1 MGIGRRNGR
10 WLVVAS
16 LLLAVAT
23 AGCTPARKAPSRPAP
38 AGLGAVAVPP
48 RSGTFEV
55 MCYPQL
61 VAAGA
66 GAVWVLCPP
75 SPDLAGE
82 LANQGT
88 LLRIDPAAGLQP
100 VMRFGGLGDG
110 SLAVGEGAVWITE
123 PASASLTRYALG
135 SGRVSV
141 RRPFGAGRTPVLM
154 AVGEGSVWVSLD
166 GPRPLLAKVDP
177 DTMRMVKAIPLASA
191 GGVTV
196 GAGKV
201 WVSDPEHGLV
211 STLNPDTG
219 RITGRPARVGA
230 GTAGLAVGE
239 GSLWVL
245 NWDRSLLISVG
256 LGPGRQ
262 VSAAV
267 PAGSDAF
274 DVAVGAGAV
283 WVTNRTP
290 GTVTRIDARSGQ
302 PSGPPIRVGEAPKG
316 IAVLAG
322 SAWVANSGSR
332 SVTRLSPP

>member
-1 MGIGRRNGR
+1 MGMGRRNGR
-10 WLVVAS
+10 CLVVAG

-23 AGCTPARKAPSRPAP
+23 AGCTGARQAPARPAP
-38 AGLGAVAVPP
+38 AGLGAVAVPQ
-48 RSGTFEV
+48 RSGTFDV
-55 MCYPQL
+55 MGFPQL

-75 SPDLAGE
+75 SPDTASG
-82 LANQGT
+82 LANQGA
-88 LLRIDPAAGLQP
+88 LLRIDPRGGFRP

-110 SLAVGEGAVWITE
+110 SLAVGQGAVWITE
-123 PASASLTRYALG
+123 PASASLTRYGIG

-154 AVGEGSVWVSLD
+154 AVGEGFVWVSLD
-166 GPRPLLAKVDP
+166 GPRPVLAKVDP
-177 DTMRMVKAIPLASA
+177 DTMKVIKAIPLASA
-191 GGVTV
+191 GGVAV
-196 GAGKV
+196 GVGQV
-201 WVSDPEHGLV
+201 WVSEPEHGLV
-211 STLNPDTG
+211 SALDPSTG
-219 RITGRPARVGA
+219 RIAGRPARVGA
-230 GTAGLAVGE
+230 GTAGLAVGA

-245 NWDRSLLISVG
+245 NWDQSRLTRVD

-274 DVAVGAGAV
+274 DFAVGAGAV
-283 WVTNRTP
+283 WVTNRSP
-290 GTVTRIDARSGQ
+290 GTVTRIDARSGR
-302 PSGPPIRVGEAPKG
+302 PSGPPIRVGDSPKG

>member
-1 MGIGRRNGR
+1 MGIRRRNGR
-10 WLVVAS
+10 CLVVVG

-23 AGCTPARKAPSRPAP
+23 AGCTTARKAPARPAQ

-55 MCYPQL
+55 MGYPQL

-82 LANQGT
+82 LANQGR
-88 LLRIDPAAGLQP
+88 LLRIDPAAGVQP

-154 AVGEGSVWVSLD
+154 AVGEEFVWVSLD
-166 GPRPLLAKVDP
+166 GPRPVLAKVDP
-177 DTMRMVKAIPLASA
+177 DTMKVVKAIPLASA
-191 GGVTV
+191 GGVAV
-196 GAGKV
+196 GAGRV

-211 STLNPDTG
+211 TALHPHTG
-219 RITGRPARVGA
+219 RIAGGPARVGA

-245 NWDRSLLISVG
+245 NWDRSLLTRVD

-274 DVAVGAGAV
+274 DFAVGVGTV

-302 PSGPPIRVGEAPKG
+302 PSGPPIRVGQAPKG